1 MTDEM
6 CQPHQDDADSFNEEC
21 AVFGVF
27 ASDKSAHL
35 LTALGLHAL
44 QHRGQEATGMVSFN
58 GEAFNAL
65 RGFGHVGDNF
75 NADSSEMADIAGHLA
90 IGHNRYA
97 TTGQSEYRN
106 IQPFLTEL
114 SFGEFALAHNGNLIN
129 ATRLRQ
135 SLVASGSLF
144 QSTTDTEIII
154 HLVARSRRKDPIER
168 LSEALMQVEGA
179 YALVV
184 AVDNKLIGVRDPLGI
199 RPLVL
204 GKIDGGYVLASET
217 CGLDIIGAEFVR
229 DIDAGEMVVI
239 EESGISSHRP
249 FSETGSRFCVFE
261 YVYFARPDSV
271 VEGRGVYSTRKQ
283 IGRELARETHIEADV
298 VVPVPD
304 SGVPAALGYAE
315 ESGIEFDLGI
325 IRNHY
330 IGRTFIQPTQAG
342 RTQSVRM
349 KHNANIATVKGKSI
363 ILIDDS
369 IVRGTTSRK
378 IVSMMREAGATE
390 VHMRIAS
397 PPTISPCYYG
407 VDTPEK
413 DKLIASYMSADE
425 IATEIGADSLAFISD
440 DGLYRAMGFNEGRN
454 ASCPQFCD
462 ACFSGDYPVKTAS
475 DRFSKGV
482 NHDSK

>member
-1 MTDEM
+1 MTISAPRSDEQM
-6 CQPHQDDADSFNEEC
+6 DRFNEEC

-27 ASDKSAHL
+27 APDDSAHL

-44 QHRGQEATGMVSFN
+44 QNRGQEATGMVSFN
-58 GEAFNAL
+58 GTSFQAL
-65 RGFGHVGDNF
+65 RGFGHVGHNF
-75 NADSSEMADIAGHLA
+75 DAGSQAMTEMAGHLA
-90 IGHNRYA
+90 IGHNRYS
-97 TTGQSEYRN
+97 TTGQSEFRN

-114 SFGEFALAHNGNLIN
+114 SSGEFALAHNGNLTN
-129 ATRLRQ
+129 ADRLRH
-135 SLVASGSLF
+135 SLVSSGSLF

-154 HLVARSRRKDPIER
+154 HLIARSRRKTPEER
-168 LSEALMQVEGA
+168 LIEALLQIEGA
-179 YALVV
+179 YALVC
-184 AVDNKLIGVRDPLGI
+184 AFDNKLIGVKDPLGI

-204 GKIDGGYVLASET
+204 GKLEGGYVLASET

-229 DIDAGEMVVI
+229 DIEAGEMVVI
-239 EESGISSHRP
+239 DDKGVTSSTP

-261 YVYFARPDSV
+261 YIYFARPDSV
-271 VEGRGVYSTRKQ
+271 VEGRGVYSARKQ
-283 IGRELARETHIEADV
+283 IGVELAREGQIDADV

-315 ESGIEFDLGI
+315 ESGIPFDLGI

-349 KHNANIATVKGKSI
+349 KHNANTATVKGKSI

-378 IVSMMREAGATE
+378 IVSMMRDAGAKE

-413 DKLIASYMSADE
+413 DKLIASYMSPDE
-425 IATEIGADSLAFISD
+425 IAKEIGADSLAFISD
-440 DGLYRAMGFNEGRN
+440 DGLYRALGYDDGRN
-454 ASCPQFCD
+454 TSCPQFCD
-462 ACFSGDYPVKTAS
+462 ACFSGDYPVKSAG
-475 DRFSKGV
+475 DKFSKGIA
-482 NHDSK
+482 HDNK